1 MSVVGSPLLDRVLKL
16 KVNQHIIHYV
26 VTYLCTLVKIPPV
39 KLPQHGMQNTSSLGI
54 NDEFDDFLPDLDD
67 FIQNIST
74 RSRCTMSTILVT
86 LIYLR
91 RLTTILE
98 FSSTPYARSASSR
111 HCVVF
116 SAIMIA
122 HKIWNDST
130 MIGKHWA
137 EVSDLFDPVQVANM
151 EREFLALLRF
161 ELQVSNQEI
170 WEFARPFMCA
180 PYLRITPRE
189 QAWLDAQDAANRP
202 LSFQVPPPA
211 KTSPVTQSIQYKPS
225 FSPSLVDAI
234 PLHDLERDEAKP
246 GLYATE
252 ACHPYSR
259 IDPITPLSATSLS
272 SFESES
278 VSPPSTYDSPVLPRM
293 AQVPGSARVSS
304 QRSSSTKTSSLAK
317 RSKSGPHVLSPSAR
331 LKKKRQI
338 DVQTAYLA
346 PLSIRS
352 HPSCSEF
359 HNGAS
364 NGMLLPSSISV
375 STSNSG
381 TTWLFNGPFTVY
393 S

>member
-1 MSVVGSPLLDRVLKL
+1 MSVVGSALLDRVLKL

-234 PLHDLERDEAKP
+234 PLHDLERDEVKP
-246 GLYATE
+246 GVRDRSVPSILSYRSYNPSFGYIFIFVRIRVGQPTE
-252 ACHPYSR
+252 H
-259 IDPITPLSATSLS
+259 
-272 SFESES
+272 
-278 VSPPSTYDSPVLPRM
+278 
-293 AQVPGSARVSS
+293 
-304 QRSSSTKTSSLAK
+304 TSSLAK

-352 HPSCSEF
+352 HPSRSEF